1 MRGGLAQHI
10 PAGALVGI
18 DTPAFIY
25 ELEGN
30 PAYAR
35 TVRPFFAGLELGS
48 IRGVTSVVTLM
59 ELIVRPL
66 QLHAPDVADS
76 LEALLLAYPNL
87 SVLDVTRSIVRRAA
101 GLRARH
107 RLRAMDSVQVA
118 TALQAGAVAFLT
130 NDRGLRRVD
139 EVTILVIDD
148 YRDA

>member
-1 MRGGLAQHI
+1 MRGGLAQQI

-35 TVRPFFAGLELGS
+35 AVRPFFAGLELGS
-48 IRGVTSVVTLM
+48 IRGVTSVLTLM
-59 ELIVRPL
+59 EVIVRPL
-66 QLHAPDVADS
+66 QLHAFDVADS
-76 LEALLLAYPNL
+76 LESLLLAYPNL

-107 RLRAMDSVQVA
+107 RLRPMDSVQVA
-118 TALQAGAVAFLT
+118 TALEAGVAAFVT
-130 NDRGLRRVD
+130 NDRGLQRVD
-139 EVTILVIDD
+139 EVPILLIDD